1 MQKFQGKASFHYR
14 SSIIVGQREI
24 SIVFVALRGFQCHPQ
39 TRPKRLFSTKGK
51 TQGELKPIH
60 IALVA
65 KNLSLLRFL
74 QYHSERIQNNSFY
87 CVCTRL
93 VLHVRGF
100 ILYYC
105 CLCAI
110 IYHHISSLDAYLQ
123 TSVLS
128 SGLFIDM
135 LRFSKSS
142 SLSLQQSS
150 GIDPISHLSM
160 LPTTTSQEN
169 DKMTSL
175 QWQSHTAIAFAR
187 YIAVIRC
194 RFCLNKIFV
203 WKLK

>member
-142 SLSLQQSS
+142 SLSLIVEQWHR
-150 GIDPISHLSM
+150 SHQPSVNVTHDDVLGKR
-160 LPTTTSQEN
+160 QN
-169 DKMTSL
+169 DKSAVAE
-175 QWQSHTAIAFAR
+175 SHSNCICKIHR
-187 YIAVIRC
+187 S
-194 RFCLNKIFV
+194 NKMPV
-203 WKLK
+203 LP